1 MLSFLPALIA
11 LLIQGSPEPSSSLA
25 AVWLSRGPHL
35 EQHRVR
41 SGAPISAGVRQQ
53 EVLRSFL
60 STRCG
65 DAMLTAYGPLIQE
78 IFEAAL
84 REPSDPTVA
93 DLATRSAPSTRRR
106 PSDEDPQRP
115 TLGFRSISRP
125 RDGPA
130 L

>member
-11 LLIQGSPEPSSSLA
+11 LLIQGSPEPSSTQA
-25 AVWLSRGPHL
+25 ATWLLRAPHL
-35 EQHRVR
+35 KQHRLR
-41 SGAPISAGVRQQ
+41 SGAPISAGLRQQ
-53 EVLRSFL
+53 AVLRSFL

-78 IFEAAL
+78 LFEAAL
-84 REPSDPTVA
+84 REPSNATVTE
-93 DLATRSAPSTRRR
+93 LATRSVSATRRR